1 MLEREKRAAAAHPN
15 SRARAK
21 LERTALSAVC
31 ELLLDV
37 KGPQALTEQRL
48 AELKAPMAL
57 FLEVT
62 KRV

>member
-37 KGPQALTEQRL
+37 KGPQTLTEQRL
-48 AELKAPMAL
+48 AEL
-57 FLEVT
+57 
-62 KRV
+62 